1 MARVRIRGTGLYAPG
16 EPIDNEELMRLA
28 GVDFDAARLEEKLG
42 IRTRHIARLRHIDES
57 TADFAEKAARNAIA
71 DADIDPMDVGL
82 FIVGTDTPEYVSPA
96 TAILVQGR
104 IQGCQ
109 MDTGAFD
116 IGASCASFVTALDAA
131 ARMMSGDPGLRYAVV
146 TGVYNMPAHIRAGDA
161 FGWSIFAD
169 GAGAVL
175 LERID
180 DTIATGSTDEAA
192 DSTTT
197 GATTSRSA
205 SSGYLA
211 GKFLADGTQWDYIG
225 VYTGGTRKPV
235 TRELLEAGTYGLE
248 LLQRLPGDRNLKLWP
263 PLVRSLCAKGG
274 LALESVNCF
283 CFTQINRSVI
293 LDVMDTLGRPAALAP
308 TVMDRY
314 GYTGSGCVPMAFHHA
329 VLNGSV
335 KRGDAVV
342 FCASGAGLAV
352 GANLFVF

>member
-1 MARVRIRGTGLYAPG
+1 MARTRIRGTGLYAPG
-16 EPIDNEELMRLA
+16 DPIDNQELMRLA
-28 GVDFDAARLEEKLG
+28 GVEFDAAKLEEKLG
-42 IRTRHIARLRHIDES
+42 IRSRHIARLRNINES
-57 TADFAEKAARNAIA
+57 TADFAEKAARAAIA
-71 DADIDPMDVGL
+71 DAGIDPMDVGL

-104 IQGCQ
+104 IQGGQC
-109 MDTGAFD
+109 DTGAFD
-116 IGASCASFVTALDAA
+116 VGASCASFVIALDAA
-131 ARMMSGDPGLRYAVV
+131 AKMMAGDPALRYAVV
-146 TGVYNMPAHIRAGDA
+146 AGVYNMPAHLRPGDA

-180 DTIATGSTDEAA
+180 DTAA
-192 DSTTT
+192 
-197 GATTSRSA
+197 ASR
-205 SSGYLA
+205 YLA
-211 GKFLADGTQWDYIG
+211 GKMLTDGTQWDYVG
-225 VYTGGTRKPV
+225 VYAGGTRKPV
-235 TRELLEAGTYGLE
+235 TKELLEAGTYGLE

-263 PLVRSLCAKGG
+263 PLVRSVCDKGG
-274 LALESVNCF
+274 VALESVNCF

-293 LDVMDTLGRPAALAP
+293 LDVMEALGRPASLAP

-329 VLNGSV
+329 VKEGAV
-335 KRGDAVV
+335 QRGDTVV